1 MDVQFDEPRYAAPA
15 SGTAGKNPS
24 PLSALVV
31 RLGLAK
37 DERGA
42 QTILLGVIVLALAVS
57 IGLFVTV
64 TAEPP
69 VEPPPLDL

>member
-1 MDVQFDEPRYAAPA
+1 MDVQFDEPRYATPA
-15 SGTAGKNPS
+15 TSTKSPS
-24 PLSALVV
+24 SLSALVV

-42 QTILLGVIVLALAVS
+42 QTVLVGIIVIALAVA